1 MLGMMTLL
9 LILAIIILPIL
20 ILTGVLDLL
29 FNPVVGIVMMI
40 CITAIII
47 AKIVRR

>member
-1 MLGMMTLL
+1 MLWGILL
-9 LILAIIILPIL
+9 IILAIIVLPIL
-20 ILTGVLDLL
+20 VMSGLLELL

-47 AKIVRR
+47 AKIIKR

>member
-1 MLGMMTLL
+1 MIWGILL
-9 LILAIIILPIL
+9 IILAIIVLPIL
-20 ILTGVLDLL
+20 VMSGLLELL

-47 AKIVRR
+47 AKIIRR

>member
-1 MLGMMTLL
+1 MIWGILL
-9 LILAIIILPIL
+9 IILAIIVLPVL
-20 ILTGVLDLL
+20 IMTGLLELL

-47 AKIVRR
+47 AKIIRR

>member
-1 MLGMMTLL
+1 MLWGILL
-9 LILAIIILPIL
+9 IILAIIVLPVL
-20 ILTGVLDLL
+20 IMSGLLELL

>member
-1 MLGMMTLL
+1 MIWGILL
-9 LILAIIILPIL
+9 IILAIIVLPIL
-20 ILTGVLDLL
+20 VMSGLLELL

-47 AKIVRR
+47 AKIIKR